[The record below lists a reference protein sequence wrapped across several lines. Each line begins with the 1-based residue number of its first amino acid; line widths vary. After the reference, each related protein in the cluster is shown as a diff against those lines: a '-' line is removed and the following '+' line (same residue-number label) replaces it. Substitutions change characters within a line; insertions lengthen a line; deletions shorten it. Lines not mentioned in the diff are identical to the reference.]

1 MISQIFVT
9 AMIKCPN
16 QSGLRVFQTK
26 SRGYICYQNIVCP
39 SQSKL
44 SEWRKCPRVRVS
56 IVFIN
61 FVLFQRLPMNYK
73 QDLTM
78 RLNLRRNQRKQFC
91 FCSLSVHPM
100 SHRESVTL
108 TYFVY
113 FVPLSL
119 IRPRCIKSWLET
131 TQTVTIMN
139 ECEGLTL
146 SNPAGLN

>member
-1 MISQIFVT
+1 
-9 AMIKCPN
+9 
-16 QSGLRVFQTK
+16 
-26 SRGYICYQNIVCP
+26 
-39 SQSKL
+39 
-44 SEWRKCPRVRVS
+44 
-56 IVFIN
+56 
-61 FVLFQRLPMNYK
+61 
-73 QDLTM
+73 M

-91 FCSLSVHPM
+91 FCSLTVHLSAHPM

-113 FVPLSL
+113 FVPLSI

-139 ECEGLTL
+139 EREGLTL

>member
-1 MISQIFVT
+1 
-9 AMIKCPN
+9 
-16 QSGLRVFQTK
+16 
-26 SRGYICYQNIVCP
+26 
-39 SQSKL
+39 
-44 SEWRKCPRVRVS
+44 
-56 IVFIN
+56 
-61 FVLFQRLPMNYK
+61 
-73 QDLTM
+73 M

-113 FVPLSL
+113 FVPLSI

>member
-1 MISQIFVT
+1 
-9 AMIKCPN
+9 
-16 QSGLRVFQTK
+16 
-26 SRGYICYQNIVCP
+26 
-39 SQSKL
+39 
-44 SEWRKCPRVRVS
+44 
-56 IVFIN
+56 
-61 FVLFQRLPMNYK
+61 
-73 QDLTM
+73 M

-91 FCSLSVHPM
+91 FCSFSVHPM

-146 SNPAGLN
+146 SNPAGLNWILWQKTICLMFILFVFWQSPFVIVSPSPFPAVAILASPQLWTISGYISREW